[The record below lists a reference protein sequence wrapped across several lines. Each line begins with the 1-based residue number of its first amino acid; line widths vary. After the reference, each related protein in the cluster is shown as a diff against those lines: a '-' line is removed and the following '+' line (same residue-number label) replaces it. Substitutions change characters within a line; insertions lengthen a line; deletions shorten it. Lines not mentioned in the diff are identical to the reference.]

1 MTTPREWGSLSDLLS
16 GSTSD
21 YLNFFF
27 SKSVN
32 DIKRYPHQILLLMH
46 KIGSRGQAGNA
57 PIQTFFVTVHR
68 FKGSGVQ
75 GSPKSLNRPTFKANE
90 RKVTLNGEP

>member
-1 MTTPREWGSLSDLLS
+1 MTTPWEWGILSDLLS

-21 YLNFFF
+21 YLKFFF

-46 KIGSRGQAGNA
+46 KVGSRGQAGNVPEA
-57 PIQTFFVTVHR
+57 LYFALLSVSQIAKILSSVSRHTA
-68 FKGSGVQ
+68 K
-75 GSPKSLNRPTFKANE
+75 
-90 RKVTLNGEP
+90 